1 MTTYRVQL
9 VGRLWM
15 GTLGATERTFEAH
28 SDGEAVTEVYRAAG
42 DFSELVG
49 FHLETAG
56 HCEHVTR
63 EIQPWTPCQNG
74 IGADELEG
82 LYVDC
87 VYPTW
92 EEAV

>member
-15 GTLGATERTFEAH
+15 GTLGATERTFAAETDA
-28 SDGEAVTEVYRAAG
+28 DAIAKVDLEAG

-49 FHLETAG
+49 YHLETAG

-63 EIQPWTPCQNG
+63 EIQGWTPLTNG
-74 IGADELEG
+74 TSADELEW

-92 EEAV
+92 EEAM